1 MIMSHINSAKHDNRE
16 QECSNQDHV
25 SVNQEYTNKQSMEQY
40 EQLKTQ
46 FTQLLNTA
54 HENEEKLQRFEKIE
68 FKLMAAESIEQLF
81 SILSDD
87 YVQLFKLETCCLLLE
102 DKDSSLQRL
111 IPESAQAEHQQ
122 FLSLLN
128 QPHDLQQFEHLT
140 NTITTG
146 VYEPQIHQW
155 LLNTSSVQN
164 IQSIAIMPLAR
175 HGQKIGVFCCASADN
190 TRFKAHEAC
199 DFLQRLSYILSVCIE
214 NALNLERLKLSTLTD
229 VLTQVHNR
237 RFFDERLPEE
247 LSRRDRLLTAISC
260 LFLDIDHF
268 KSVNDTYGHGVGD
281 DVLRQVAQ
289 RIQTA
294 LRTQDILARYG
305 GEEFAVL
312 LPDTDNEEALMVGQR
327 IIVEVNKNPI
337 YISETIVLTITLSA
351 GLSTIESNN
360 NSHNIIEVG
369 SQLVS
374 SADQALYKAKEQG
387 RNRVINTGLL
397 IIDEEERS
405 YLQNHSF

>member
-1 MIMSHINSAKHDNRE
+1 
-16 QECSNQDHV
+16 
-25 SVNQEYTNKQSMEQY
+25 
-40 EQLKTQ
+40 
-46 FTQLLNTA
+46 
-54 HENEEKLQRFEKIE
+54 
-68 FKLMAAESIEQLF
+68 MAAESIEQLF

-111 IPESAQAEHQQ
+111 IPESTQAEHQQ

-140 NTITTG
+140 STITTG
-146 VYEPQIHQW
+146 VYEPQTHQW
-155 LLNTSSVQN
+155 LLSTSSLQN
-164 IQSIAIMPLAR
+164 IQSIAIMPLSR
-175 HGQKIGVFCCASADN
+175 HGQKIGAFCCGSAER

-327 IIVEVNKNPI
+327 IILEVNKNPI
-337 YISETIVLTITLSA
+337 YISDTIVLTITLSA
-351 GLSTIESNN
+351 GLSTLESNN

-374 SADQALYKAKEQG
+374 NADQALYKAKEQG

-405 YLQNHSF
+405 YLHNHSF